1 MSTTTA
7 EHIISTFTQ
16 STSHIGLNRVPS
28 NTYIISAVLIS
39 IIVMILL
46 YFCMS
51 ENSRRVMFT
60 LYWWFFFLIV
70 KIVMLVPSILILLFC
85 YIYKAGLFIR
95 KKCKNRATIEIVLQN
110 VVVIN
115 NRDVSTDATTDVST
129 DVSTDVTT
137 DVSTDVVP
145 TDSITD
151 SINYILKCYSC
162 SGLLYPF
169 SNAEH

>member
-7 EHIISTFTQ
+7 QHIISTFAQ

-60 LYWWFFFLIV
+60 FYWWFFFFLV
-70 KIVMLVPSILILLFC
+70 KIVMVVPSIFALLTC
-85 YIYKAGLFIR
+85 YIYKAGSFIR
-95 KKCKNRATIEIVLQN
+95 KKFKNRATIEIVLQN
-110 VVVIN
+110 IVVIN
-115 NRDVSTDATTDVST
+115 NTDVTTDATTDVA
-129 DVSTDVTT
+129 
-137 DVSTDVVP
+137 TDVVP

-151 SINYILKCYSC
+151 TINFILKCYSC